1 MTHAHGGE
9 GSGAHGK
16 LSWVQE
22 EGLASSQRPKE
33 LLPVQVAGEG
43 QAGQMART
51 QGGRTVCL
59 HHQRRQAGLLAF
71 AHVLVAPLILPPGL
85 RAFLL
90 QAPQAK
96 WAVPTALRRFLAA
109 PLRAAPLPG
118 AFGFGQTSGAG
129 VPRRAA
135 AQGRCGAL
143 LARPLRLRVAVGCAR
158 LLLGYG
164 EGGSTGYP
172 DAAGDRRGAQFPGT
186 WTWSPTL

>member
-9 GSGAHGK
+9 GSGAHGE
-16 LSWVQE
+16 LSRVQE
-22 EGLASSQRPKE
+22 EGLASSERPKE

-59 HHQRRQAGLLAF
+59 HHQRRQAGLLAL
-71 AHVLVAPLILPPGL
+71 AHVLAPLVLPPGL
-85 RAFLL
+85 GALLL

-96 WAVPTALRRFLAA
+96 RAVPTALRRFLAA

-118 AFGFGQTSGAG
+118 AFGLGQASGAG

-143 LARPLRLRVAVGCAR
+143 LALPLRLWVAVGCAR

-164 EGGSTGYP
+164 EGGSTGYL
-172 DAAGDRRGAQFPGT
+172 DVAGDGRGAQSPGS